1 MFLYYI
7 PPPNKWQPH
16 KAVKDSLGTPD
27 NKIQIFCEKCSWLE
41 IYRNFGTCS
50 VVSLV
55 FFCPDHY
62 GRRPKSRVLISEK
75 IWGSMKYF
83 SMSNILDI
91 EKYICV
97 NTALSGKGIKE
108 FESSIYPS
116 IQSVWLQS
124 NVVFAVRDQN
134 PAHIFRRLS
143 PNILQWLSRGSR
155 KIQWEGKR
163 NKHKISFLNP
173 LDIALIMTWHTYMD
187 GKLWL
192 HL

>member
-91 EKYICV
+91 EKYIYVLILLYLAKGSKSLKPVTINSICV
-97 NTALSGKGIKE
+97 TSVKCCVCCERSKPSSHLPPSVSKHPAVAL
-108 FESSIYPS
+108 
-116 IQSVWLQS
+116 
-124 NVVFAVRDQN
+124 
-134 PAHIFRRLS
+134 
-143 PNILQWLSRGSR
+143 
-155 KIQWEGKR
+155 KR
-163 NKHKISFLNP
+163 QP
-173 LDIALIMTWHTYMD
+173 
-187 GKLWL
+187 
-192 HL
+192 

>member
-1 MFLYYI
+1 MATSQSSKGFAWQTRKQN
-7 PPPNKWQPH
+7 PNFQW
-16 KAVKDSLGTPD
+16 
-27 NKIQIFCEKCSWLE
+27 KILLVWNILKH
-41 IYRNFGTCS
+41 IYVGTCS

-83 SMSNILDI
+83 SMSNIYWTLRNI
-91 EKYICV
+91 Y
-97 NTALSGKGIKE
+97 ALILLYLAKGSK
-108 FESSIYPS
+108 SLKPS

-163 NKHKISFLNP
+163 NKDK
-173 LDIALIMTWHTYMD
+173 TRQQ
-187 GKLWL
+187 
-192 HL
+192 

>member
-16 KAVKDSLGTPD
+16 KAVKDSLGTQD

-41 IYRNFGTCS
+41 IYRYFGTCS

-108 FESSIYPS
+108 FETSHHQFNLCDFSQMLCLLWEIKTQLTSSAVCLQTSCSGSQEAAVKYNEKEKETKIKLHFQTTW
-116 IQSVWLQS
+116 QSFDNDIHGWK
-124 NVVFAVRDQN
+124 VVITFVEC
-134 PAHIFRRLS
+134 
-143 PNILQWLSRGSR
+143 WG
-155 KIQWEGKR
+155 
-163 NKHKISFLNP
+163 
-173 LDIALIMTWHTYMD
+173 
-187 GKLWL
+187 
-192 HL
+192 